1 MLLSPKELAQAVGV
15 SESSLKRWA
24 DDGKLSVNRTP
35 GGHRK
40 ITLSEAVRFVRET
53 RLPVVRPD
61 ILGIEGL
68 AAQPTTPTSDQAAGD
83 ELYAMLERGG
93 GFAVRGLVVGWFLA
107 GQTVSMIADGPLRQ
121 AMARIGELWR
131 HDSAGI
137 FLEHRATD
145 LTVQAINFLHALLP
159 APLVDAPLALGG
171 APSGDPYFLP
181 SSIAA
186 CVLSECGWRTMNLG
200 PDTPMDT
207 FSAAAARERPRLV
220 WLSISTT
227 EPAPTPDQVDQ
238 LARRLS
244 LYGSTLVVGGRG
256 AVGCLPA
263 PVPGSVCIVRSM
275 AELSAFAHGTGHAP
289 DRRAKSPG
297 VF

>member
-40 ITLSEAVRFVRET
+40 ITLSEAVRFVREL

-68 AAQPTTPTSDQAAGD
+68 TGRPIPPASDQAAGD
-83 ELYAMLERGG
+83 ELYALLERGDG
-93 GFAVRGLVVGWFLA
+93 SAVRGLVVGWFLT
-107 GQTVSMIADGPLRQ
+107 GQTVAMIADGPMRQ

-137 FLEHRATD
+137 FLEHRATG
-145 LTVQAINFLHALLP
+145 LTVQVINFLHALLP
-159 APLVDAPLALGG
+159 DHLVDTPLALGG
-171 APSGDPYFLP
+171 APPGDPYFLP
-181 SSIAA
+181 SSVAA

-200 PDTPMDT
+200 PDTPVDT
-207 FSAAAARERPRLV
+207 FLAAAARERPRLV

-227 EPAPTPDQVDQ
+227 EPAITPDQVDQ
-238 LARRLS
+238 LARRL
-244 LYGSTLVVGGRG
+244 LLDGTKLVVGGRG
-256 AVGCLPA
+256 AAGCLPA
-263 PVPGSVCIVRSM
+263 PMPGNACIVRSM
-275 AELSAFAHGTGHAP
+275 AELSAFAHGTDRAP
-289 DRRAKSPG
+289 ERRAESPG
-297 VF
+297 VS